1 MQQYFA
7 GSCLLIVLTC
17 LSIVGC
23 GQSHPPVAKVI
34 GTVTYQ
40 GKPAIGGRVLFLP
53 DGGGK
58 QGLGTIQ
65 PDGSFVLGTFSAD
78 DGALVGKHHAM
89 LVRVAFDPSGKDEL
103 SFRRAEQQWIIV
115 ESDKANEF
123 AIELAGQEWQKLSN

>member
-1 MQQYFA
+1 MRLFA
-7 GSCLLIVLTC
+7 SLLCICIL
-17 LSIVGC
+17 GC
-23 GQSHPPVAKVI
+23 GQSHPPVAEVK

-40 GKPAIGGRVLFLP
+40 GKPAISGRVLFLP

-58 QGLGTIQ
+58 QGLGTIR
-65 PDGSFVLGTFSAD
+65 PDGSFELGTFSAD

-103 SFRRAEQQWIIV
+103 SFRRAEQQWIVV
-115 ESDKANEF
+115 ESDKTNEF